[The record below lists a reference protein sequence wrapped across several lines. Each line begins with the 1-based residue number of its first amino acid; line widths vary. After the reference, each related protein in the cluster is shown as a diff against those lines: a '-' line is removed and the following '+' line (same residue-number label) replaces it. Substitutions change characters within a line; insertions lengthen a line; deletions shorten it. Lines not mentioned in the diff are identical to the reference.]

1 MEWFES
7 AEDKAEFQ
15 KLAVEMQAAQK
26 AKDKAH
32 IDKNVNE
39 WVVARMKGKEFKN
52 NAMAGDAYMAACTR
66 NLDYC
71 QKKEAEAKA
80 AYLSAQDVLK
90 NGLDMSDVKSQ
101 VDSELESESEVE
113 AQPSE
118 GGTVPKST
126 QGRIKMLWGQ
136 NTRSAKEEAEL
147 ESTCC
152 LNKIHKNF
160 CRNLDKGATNG
171 NYRYECLNKP
181 VAAPKKVAAEP
192 APKPFKIGEPEWMKE
207 GQKTIN
213 RVGE

>member
-1 MEWFES
+1 M
-7 AEDKAEFQ
+7 
-15 KLAVEMQAAQK
+15 
-26 AKDKAH
+26 
-32 IDKNVNE
+32 
-39 WVVARMKGKEFKN
+39 
-52 NAMAGDAYMAACTR
+52 
-66 NLDYC
+66 
-71 QKKEAEAKA
+71 
-80 AYLSAQDVLK
+80 
-90 NGLDMSDVKSQ
+90 
-101 VDSELESESEVE
+101 
-113 AQPSE
+113 
-118 GGTVPKST
+118 PKST